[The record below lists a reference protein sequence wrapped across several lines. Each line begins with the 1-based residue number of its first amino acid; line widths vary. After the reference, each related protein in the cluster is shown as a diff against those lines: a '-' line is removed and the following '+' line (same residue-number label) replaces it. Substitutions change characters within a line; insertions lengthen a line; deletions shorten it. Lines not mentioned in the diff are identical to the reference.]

1 MKLVIIILLLCVH
14 SADPTDCNGVKD
26 QVVFCPKDGTLEI
39 TITTGESVTW
49 DFKGGNLPTGNSI
62 VTPSGSVV
70 MTLPNLKAEH
80 SGLYKATYDPSIVEK
95 FTIIV
100 DRAPCSAGSECD
112 VMQGGSINLDS
123 GEPSGVTWHFKAPSG
138 SETEITDT
146 ANDPPKFTAGKKELG
161 LLNMKKAQSGKY
173 TAKKPGENNFPKE
186 FPVAVRAPISKATV
200 NRKKGCDMIL
210 ECNVIGDA
218 KSFKWTKGQNDVPD
232 ATQKQL
238 TIPKADVEAKANYV
252 CKATGH
258 DKEEKPSEVFAYT
271 YTAPQPV
278 SDVSITRKGKVLTC
292 EARGDVQSFKWEMK
306 DGTGVT
312 SQHGK
317 VDLDVASKFNLT
329 PKAKGNFVCVATGC
343 DGKDEKSDLFSVDGE
358 GSKEDGSSTN
368 DDESDNNRKP
378 GEGARG
384 LQGAS
389 TSVALLLICV
399 LVELYVMML

>member
-1 MKLVIIILLLCVH
+1 
-14 SADPTDCNGVKD
+14 
-26 QVVFCPKDGTLEI
+26 
-39 TITTGESVTW
+39 
-49 DFKGGNLPTGNSI
+49 
-62 VTPSGSVV
+62 
-70 MTLPNLKAEH
+70 
-80 SGLYKATYDPSIVEK
+80 
-95 FTIIV
+95 
-100 DRAPCSAGSECD
+100 
-112 VMQGGSINLDS
+112 MQGGSINLDS

-186 FPVAVRAPISKATV
+186 FPVAVRAPITKAEV
-200 NRKKGCDMIL
+200 QKRQSGCDVIL
-210 ECNVIGDA
+210 ECNVDGDA
-218 KSFKWTKGQNDVPD
+218 KSFKWTKGGTVVPS

-238 TIPKADVEAKANYV
+238 TIPKADVTESAKYI
-252 CKATGH
+252 CKAT
-258 DKEEKPSEVFAYT
+258 DYQDEEKTSEAFDYT
-271 YTAPQPV
+271 YAV

-292 EARGDVQSFKWEMK
+292 EAKGAVQSFKWEMK
-306 DGTGVT
+306 DGTDVT

-343 DGKDEKSDLFSVDGE
+343 DGNAKKSDFFSVDGE
-358 GSKEDGSSTN
+358 GSKDGGSSTN
-368 DDESDNNRKP
+368 DDGSDNSRKP